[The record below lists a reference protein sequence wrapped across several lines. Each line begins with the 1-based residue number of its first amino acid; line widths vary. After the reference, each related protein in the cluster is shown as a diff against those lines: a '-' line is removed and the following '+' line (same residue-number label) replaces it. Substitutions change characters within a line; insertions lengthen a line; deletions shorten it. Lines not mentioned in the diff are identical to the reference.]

1 MKYGKKTI
9 DGIEVVSKADGKFPV
24 VALVGSTRYE
34 YLYKKKALEFQ
45 LAGYIVLMTPCFRLK
60 EDSMDCKGLESLLMQ
75 QGYQRIDMAD
85 EVYCINPYDYI
96 GSNTLDELKYAKE
109 TGKTIKFFTP
119 THFIEFLEEEN
130 NE

>member
-1 MKYGKKTI
+1 MRYGKKTI
-9 DGIEVVSKADGKFPV
+9 DSIEVVSKADGKFPV
-24 VALVGSTRYE
+24 VALVGSTKFE
-34 YLYKKKALEFQ
+34 DLYRKKAKQ
-45 LAGYIVLMTPCFRLK
+45 LQEIGYIVLMTSCFNGK
-60 EDSMDCKGLESLLMQ
+60 HIISESLLMQ

-109 TGKTIKFFTP
+109 TGKPIKFFNE